1 MTVAR
6 TICLG
11 FLGTIAVGTLLLM
24 LPPCVE
30 DGTWNDFVTALFTAT
45 SATCVTGLIV
55 VDTGSYYSFW
65 GEFVILLLIQVGGLG
80 YMTATTF
87 LLLLL
92 GRKFRVRYKLALQ
105 ESLDSVGL
113 SSVSQLIRSIVATT
127 ILIELTG
134 VFCLL
139 VTFVPELGVRPGLW
153 QAVFHSISAFNNA
166 GFSLFPDSLMRY
178 VSTPWL
184 TISISFLIILGGIGY
199 QVVFE
204 GFLWFR
210 NTFSKYG
217 KRFRFS
223 LHAKTVTSTTL
234 FLLIGGT
241 LGFFATEL
249 YNTETFQPLAL
260 GDKAI
265 AAWFQSVTTRT
276 AGFNSID
283 IGQMTIAGLFL
294 TIALMFIGAS
304 PGSTGGGIK
313 TTTFR
318 ILINCTKSV
327 LRGREDVVLY
337 QRQVPVELIL
347 KAVAVVMGSM
357 MTLVGATII
366 LAVSEQGLEFIQIL
380 FEVVSAFATVG
391 LSMGITAKFSIFG
404 KLVITAIMYIG
415 RVGILI
421 LMSAILGDPKPSALE
436 YPDEDLLV
444 G

>member
-11 FLGTIAVGTLLLM
+11 FLGVIAVGTLLLM
-24 LPPCVE
+24 LPISVA

-55 VDTGSYYSFW
+55 VDTGSYYSVW
-65 GEFVILLLIQVGGLG
+65 GQLVILLLIQVGGLG

-92 GRKFRVRYKLALQ
+92 GRKFRVRYKVALQ
-105 ESLDSVGL
+105 ESLDSAGL
-113 SSVSQLIRSIVATT
+113 SSVSQLIQSVVAMTVV
-127 ILIELTG
+127 IELTG

-139 VTFVPELGVRPGLW
+139 VTFVPDFGFRGAIW
-153 QAVFHSISAFNNA
+153 QSVFHSISAFNNA
-166 GFSLFPDSLMRY
+166 GFSLFSDSLMGY
-178 VSTPWL
+178 VSSPW
-184 TISISFLIILGGIGY
+184 INFAIAALIILGGIGY
-199 QVVFE
+199 QTIMECF
-204 GFLWFR
+204 FWAKNL
-210 NTFSKYG
+210 FSSNP
-217 KRFRFS
+217 KRFHFS
-223 LHAKTVTSTTL
+223 LHAKTVASTTL
-234 FLLIGGT
+234 FLLITGM

-249 YNTETFQPLAL
+249 YNSQTFQGLAF
-260 GDKAI
+260 GDKVM

-283 IGQMTIAGLFL
+283 IGQMTTAGLFL
-294 TIALMFIGAS
+294 TIALMFVGAS

-318 ILINCTKSV
+318 ILANCTESV
-327 LRGREDVVLY
+327 LQGREDVVLY
-337 QRQVPVELIL
+337 QRKVPVELIL
-347 KAVAVVMGSM
+347 KAIAVVVGSI
-357 MTLVGATII
+357 ATVV
-366 LAVSEQGLEFIQIL
+366 LATMVLAFSERDLEFVQL
-380 FEVVSAFATVG
+380 VFEVVSAFATVG
-391 LSMGITAKFSIFG
+391 LSMGVTAKLSMFG

-421 LMSAILGDPKPSALE
+421 LMAAILGDPKPSSID